1 MCARSCTHAARAVF
15 ARALHPLALRA
26 AMASLKDVI
35 ERVPPLATA
44 IDQLNELAPGVA
56 ASAENLAALLE
67 HLKKAREITFSNG
80 SAEPQINLFFCRRKK
95 ETHISVRLDGPLEA
109 WGDRPY
115 HMRAWIAEEA
125 FPCDG
130 NGLLS
135 AIVWARDAQRR
146 LRDEGVC
153 PGCKN
158 ANGDLPK
165 KRLKLKGMPKCARC
179 VLKDAVTV

>member
-1 MCARSCTHAARAVF
+1 MCARSCTHTARAVF
-15 ARALHPLALRA
+15 TRALHSLAPRA

-153 PGCKN
+153 PCKN
-158 ANGDLPK
+158 ADGGLPK

>member
-1 MCARSCTHAARAVF
+1 
-15 ARALHPLALRA
+15 
-26 AMASLKDVI
+26 MASLKDVI
-35 ERVPPLATA
+35 ERVPALATA
-44 IDQLNELAPGVA
+44 IDQLSELAPGVA

-115 HMRAWIAEEA
+115 HLRAWIAEEA

-158 ANGDLPK
+158 ADGNLPK